1 VYVFRNYE
9 IEFIEDIKSLNIKK
23 PDIMARVTD
32 FIPQVLNFIQNLS
45 NKDLVYSSSD
55 GEFLTN
61 YFDSNCY
68 KSLSG

>member
-9 IEFIEDIKSLNIKK
+9 QEFIEDIKSLNIKK
-23 PDIMARVTD
+23 PDIMAKVTD

-55 GEFLTN
+55 GEFLRN
-61 YFDSNCY
+61 LF
-68 KSLSG
+68 